1 MNTLSLE
8 SIESDI
14 NQLSFLEQVQL
25 LERLAQ
31 RIRRQTERRQ
41 SIDDQLA
48 AMAADPDIQR
58 ELRQIEAEFSGTEL
72 DGLQDE
78 SYELKGCHG
87 DSTR

>member
-8 SIESDI
+8 SIESAI

-41 SIDDQLA
+41 SIEDQLA
-48 AMAADPDIQR
+48 AMAA
-58 ELRQIEAEFSGTEL
+58 EFQS
-72 DGLQDE
+72 
-78 SYELKGCHG
+78 
-87 DSTR
+87 